1 MQTLIFRRH
10 GWAFVLLLLTSCRS
24 EQVAFRFSTAPSAH
38 SASSVPSAPR
48 VAALAGTPVASAASV
63 APVLTAPAV
72 SAPRKP
78 TRTRP
83 RVASNPWRRLA
94 VATPRP
100 FLRPRAEVAAQPA
113 ASQAGRDT
121 FHLVLGFTLVA
132 AGVVAGLLLG
142 GWLGLGVGALVVI
155 LGYYFVILGLGG
167 KHAWLE
173 IFQEFFNM

>member
-1 MQTLIFRRH
+1 M
-10 GWAFVLLLLTSCRS
+10 
-24 EQVAFRFSTAPSAH
+24 
-38 SASSVPSAPR
+38 
-48 VAALAGTPVASAASV
+48 
-63 APVLTAPAV
+63 
-72 SAPRKP
+72 
-78 TRTRP
+78 
-83 RVASNPWRRLA
+83 ASNPWRRLA